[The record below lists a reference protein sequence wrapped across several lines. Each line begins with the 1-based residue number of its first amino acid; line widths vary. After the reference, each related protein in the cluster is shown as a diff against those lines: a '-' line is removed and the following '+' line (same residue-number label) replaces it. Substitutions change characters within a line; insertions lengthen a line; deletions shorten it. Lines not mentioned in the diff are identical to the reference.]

1 MRPGSLAETVPKS
14 TKADDRKP
22 PSNLWAKIES
32 RHTPRFYIGNNT
44 WNNLVTPLIFSG
56 RTVRSSCLFGWHERQ
71 VEVPRLA
78 LQVLDLAVAT
88 LRFHRRQVPLDVFL
102 ATGQHGV

>member
-32 RHTPRFYIGNNT
+32 RHTPRFYIGNN
-44 WNNLVTPLIFSG
+44 NSLHNQN
-56 RTVRSSCLFGWHERQ
+56 E
-71 VEVPRLA
+71 
-78 LQVLDLAVAT
+78 
-88 LRFHRRQVPLDVFL
+88 
-102 ATGQHGV
+102 